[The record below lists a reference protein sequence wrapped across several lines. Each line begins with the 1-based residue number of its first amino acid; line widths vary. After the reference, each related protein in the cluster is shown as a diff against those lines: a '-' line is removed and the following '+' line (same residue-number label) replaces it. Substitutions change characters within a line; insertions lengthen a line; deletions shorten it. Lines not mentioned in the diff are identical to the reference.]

1 KEKLY
6 ANLEKCSFCVDHV
19 IFLGFI
25 ISSNGVHVDPE
36 KIKAIQEW
44 PTPKSTTDVRSFH
57 GLASFYRRFV
67 KDFST
72 LAAPLNEVVKKNV
85 GFHWGDKQEEA
96 FKRLKEKLTHAPIL
110 RLPNFTKSFEIE
122 CDASNVGIGAVL
134 MQDGH
139 PIAYFS
145 EKLGGAALNYSTYDK
160 ELYALVRA
168 LQTWQ
173 HYLLPKEF
181 GKANVVADALSRR
194 HALIATL
201 ETKLLG
207 LECVKGLYEHDPDF
221 ATHYAKCM
229 NSAHEGYYRHEGFL
243 FKDKRLCIPKS
254 SVRDLLLREAHEG
267 GLMGTSLL
275 KHKDGKAKAEYV
287 KKLHE
292 KVKEQIEKRTE
303 SYARSANKGRKEV
316 IFEPGDWVWIHMR
329 KERFPSQR
337 KSKLQPRGDGPFQVL
352 ERINNNAYKLDLP
365 SE

>member
-1 KEKLY
+1 MDQRIQIQGEAKDISTSKFGPNLSFLEAIRIKQGFNAFKGKLIPKRQEIKSHLKHSRFIQERKEKLY

-145 EKLGGAALNYSTYDK
+145 EKLGGAALNYSTYDT
-160 ELYALVRA
+160 ELYAL
-168 LQTWQ
+168 
-173 HYLLPKEF
+173 
-181 GKANVVADALSRR
+181 
-194 HALIATL
+194 
-201 ETKLLG
+201 
-207 LECVKGLYEHDPDF
+207 
-221 ATHYAKCM
+221 
-229 NSAHEGYYRHEGFL
+229 
-243 FKDKRLCIPKS
+243 
-254 SVRDLLLREAHEG
+254 
-267 GLMGTSLL
+267 
-275 KHKDGKAKAEYV
+275 
-287 KKLHE
+287 
-292 KVKEQIEKRTE
+292 
-303 SYARSANKGRKEV
+303 
-316 IFEPGDWVWIHMR
+316 
-329 KERFPSQR
+329 
-337 KSKLQPRGDGPFQVL
+337 
-352 ERINNNAYKLDLP
+352 
-365 SE
+365 